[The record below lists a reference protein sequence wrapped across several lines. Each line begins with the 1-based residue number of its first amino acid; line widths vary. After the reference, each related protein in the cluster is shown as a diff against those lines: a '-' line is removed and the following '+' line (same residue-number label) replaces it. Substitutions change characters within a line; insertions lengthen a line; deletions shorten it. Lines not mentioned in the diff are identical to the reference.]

1 MSGAPAWSPTGATDT
16 TGSVPPPGSASVPE
30 AIPPVKGAVNA
41 EPRDV
46 SADRTQLDG
55 TRVVALLIDG
65 FLLLPVA
72 LVLRGNSGGWDFD
85 VTLVIAAISL
95 SYFFICETLFGQTL
109 GKRVKGLR
117 VLRSDGQPAPVNAV
131 AARTVLRVIDALPNF
146 YLVGVLVMIL
156 SGKRR
161 QRIGDLVAG
170 TIVTR
175 AAEGTRP
182 APPSTVAVV
191 AYPAAWLAMA
201 LVGVTVTP

>member
-1 MSGAPAWSPTGATDT
+1 M
-16 TGSVPPPGSASVPE
+16 
-30 AIPPVKGAVNA
+30 
-41 EPRDV
+41 

-72 LVLRGNSGGWDFD
+72 LVLRGNAGGWDFD

-161 QRIGDLVAG
+161 QRMGDLVGG